1 MAELT
6 PLDEKL
12 GEVLGLAQAA
22 QEATAKVAGMEGA
35 DEFRQRLDQ
44 MREEAAETERRTD
57 ALIDSFDGRKTAIRD
72 KAADTKGEAK
82 EMMQTY
88 LAEEEEALDG
98 FEFLAMAEAGELGHW
113 EIVQTMGET
122 VGDDRASQLAAWA
135 VASSASTSRPYAR
148 AASSWPPPRRV
159 NNGSPHGRWADAYE
173 SNQRQASW
181 QRRQGSRKGQGG
193 GVARPQGE
201 GEGRREAGQGRA
213 QEQEGPPEGPAQ
225 VDGGRVSLRA
235 ARARGGWRAPPRRPG
250 SPRGARACRG
260 SAHRRAPCRA
270 GAPARRSGRAPRSID
285 RRSARDRRGRAA
297 AGADRPV
304 GGGRCSP

>member
-35 DEFRQRLDQ
+35 DEFRERLDQ
-44 MREEAAETERRTD
+44 MRQEAAETERRTD

-135 VASSASTSRPYAR
+135 VGVQRKHVEAVRESSLKL
-148 AASSWPPPRRV
+148 AA
-159 NNGSPHGRWADAYE
+159 AE
-173 SNQRQASW
+173 
-181 QRRQGSRKGQGG
+181 
-193 GVARPQGE
+193 
-201 GEGRREAGQGRA
+201 
-213 QEQEGPPEGPAQ
+213 
-225 VDGGRVSLRA
+225 
-235 ARARGGWRAPPRRPG
+235 ARG
-250 SPRGARACRG
+250 
-260 SAHRRAPCRA
+260 
-270 GAPARRSGRAPRSID
+270 
-285 RRSARDRRGRAA
+285 
-297 AGADRPV
+297 
-304 GGGRCSP
+304 